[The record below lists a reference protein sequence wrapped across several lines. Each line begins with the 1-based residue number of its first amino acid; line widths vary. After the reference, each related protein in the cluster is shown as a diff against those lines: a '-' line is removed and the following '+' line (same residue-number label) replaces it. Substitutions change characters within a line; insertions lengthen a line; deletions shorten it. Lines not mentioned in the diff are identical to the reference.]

1 MNNRLP
7 SALPERN
14 PLTHEAHSHQ
24 VLWQITIPIIL
35 GSLVVLAL
43 AVLAGISGPA
53 EASLWADI
61 SLIFLIIPAMLIS
74 VVFLFLFAALI
85 YGLFKLLKIIPP
97 YARQAQDI
105 VYKVEQ
111 RVKSGSDLVAEPVI
125 RTQAFLARIRVLG
138 RKLGVR

>member
-24 VLWQITIPIIL
+24 VLWQITIPIVL

-85 YGLFKLLKIIPP
+85 YGL